1 MDVYENLLE
10 ALKNEYDL
18 LPRKESA
25 RGAVS
30 VARHRKSGTRY
41 LYRHFC
47 GSGAV
52 YRTLLGVCCPYL
64 PQIYEVGEHD
74 GRTAVL
80 EEYVQGDTLDA
91 LLAGCLLTPAEA
103 RRIARQLCAALWTL
117 HSLGIVH
124 RDVKPDNVIIRGRD
138 AVLLDF
144 DASRFYRRAQQA
156 DTQILGTTGYAA
168 PEQYGLAQTD
178 GRADIYALGVLLN
191 VMLTGRH
198 PSETLASG
206 RMGRIVQRCT
216 MVNPRKRFQTV
227 LHLMEAL

>member
-1 MDVYENLLE
+1 M
-10 ALKNEYDL
+10 
-18 LPRKESA
+18 
-25 RGAVS
+25 
-30 VARHRKSGTRY
+30 
-41 LYRHFC
+41 
-47 GSGAV
+47 
-52 YRTLLGVCCPYL
+52 
-64 PQIYEVGEHD
+64 
-74 GRTAVL
+74 
-80 EEYVQGDTLDA
+80 
-91 LLAGCLLTPAEA
+91 
-103 RRIARQLCAALWTL
+103 
-117 HSLGIVH
+117 
-124 RDVKPDNVIIRGRD
+124 IIRGRD